1 MSTEQTLHPSVQIIE
16 ECEWSISPP
25 PHKILKLK
33 VDTSKIKDGK
43 PIILSTL
50 LLFILVSCSVW
61 SLRIWSSSKDF
72 PLQQESIDWMCGED
86 NRREYSI
93 PEIFRKVIHIRYELN
108 FLVTILLFIYYR
120 VSSVHSHQLS
130 YSLEWKS
137 TFPLQIPTF
146 HAESTDPPVRYQAA
160 PTETASGGKLNIPR
174 SIFTAVS
181 ILFGLRIYVKC
192 ELFIKL
198 L

>member
-16 ECEWSISPP
+16 ECEWSITPP

-33 VDTSKIKDGK
+33 VDTSKIKDGE
-43 PIILSTL
+43 PIILTTL

-72 PLQQESIDWMCGED
+72 PSQQESIDWMCGED

-93 PEIFRKVIHIRYELN
+93 PEIFRKVIHIRYEQK
-108 FLVTILLFIYYR
+108 FLMTILLFIYYR
-120 VSSVHSHQLS
+120 VSSIQSLQLS
-130 YSLEWKS
+130 YSLEWES
-137 TFPLQIPTF
+137 TFPLQIPTLY
-146 HAESTDPPVRYQAA
+146 AEATDPPVRYQATS
-160 PTETASGGKLNIPR
+160 TETTSRGKLNIPR
-174 SIFTAVS
+174 AIFTAVS
-181 ILFGLRIYVKC
+181 ILVGLRIYVKC
-192 ELFIKL
+192 ELFIQL